1 MMKAKHV
8 MKALKLVFLIA
19 FAIFFVFPMVWMFVS
34 STKTVAEISEEIGT
48 LQSFIPN
55 FNNMEMWLDSY
66 NEIFSRFNFSVHFF
80 NSVFYSFVIVGGS
93 LLVNSLA
100 GYALATFNIPFKKY
114 ISGFLIILIIF
125 PFQSVLIQ
133 IFIII
138 NKMNLTNTVWGLA
151 LPHIGSA
158 FYIYLF
164 MTFFKGIPKE
174 LRESAYMDGASDW
187 KIFTRIVVPISK
199 PIFMTIGILVFVGS
213 WNDYVWP
220 LMVFSET
227 SKYPLAVAVNIMNEA
242 QPVYLN
248 QVTAGLTITTIP
260 LLLIYIFGQK
270 YIMPQNTSSGI
281 K

>member
-1 MMKAKHV
+1 MNKGYV
-8 MKALKLVFLIA
+8 INTLKVIVLIA
-19 FAIFFVFPMVWMFVS
+19 FTILFLFPTVWMFVS
-34 STKTVAEISEEIGT
+34 STKTIAEISTEIGT

-55 FNNMEMWLDSY
+55 LQNISIWLDPY
-66 NEIFSRFNFSVHFF
+66 KEMFSRFNFSLHLF
-80 NSVFYSFVIVGGS
+80 NSVFYSFVIVFGS

-100 GYALATFNIPFKKY
+100 GYALATFNIPFKKF
-114 ISGFLIILIIF
+114 ITTLLIILIIF

-138 NKMNLTNTVWGLA
+138 NKMNLINSVWGLA

-164 MTFFKGIPKE
+164 MVFFKKIPTE

-187 KIFTRIVVPISK
+187 KIFMKIAVPISK

-220 LMVFSET
+220 LMIFTET
-227 SKYPLAVAVNIMNEA
+227 SKYPLSVAVNIMNETK
-242 QPVYLN
+242 PVYLN
-248 QVTAGLTITTIP
+248 QVMAGLTITTIP
-260 LLLIYIFGQK
+260 ILLVYIFGQK
-270 YIMPQNTSSGI
+270 YIMPQNSTSGI